1 MIYLLDI
8 NIFTII
14 TILIQSLL
22 IVLINQVTFVS
33 DNLNML
39 KGLLPLVNLII
50 LILTVSVIL
59 SIKELES
66 NTKRKIETELLKT
79 HLKQVEGL
87 VTTLQVQKH
96 EYARHMQI
104 IQAMLYLD
112 ELDDVKNYIN
122 GISKKYRHSESMVYV
137 GNPALTALLNSKKEM
152 AENLDIAFDFAVKC
166 NIDNVGVPSWD
177 LCSIIGNLLDNAFEA
192 VSRRE
197 DDRSVGL
204 EIKLEDNKY
213 KIYVYNNGCK
223 ISPVE
228 KKLIFR
234 KGYTTKKSR
243 ARGYGLYIVKA
254 LTNQYKGKIEI
265 RSDKKTTF
273 IVSFFMEKRDTKNGQ
288 TSLGKIG
295 SFIRGKTA
303 SGLR

>member
-14 TILIQSLL
+14 TIIIQSLL

-33 DNLNML
+33 DNLNAL

-50 LILTVSVIL
+50 LILTVLVIL
-59 SIKELES
+59 SIKEIEG
-66 NTKRKIETELLKT
+66 NIKRKTETELLRT
-79 HLKQVEGL
+79 HLKQVEDL
-87 VTTLQVQKH
+87 VTTLQAQKH
-96 EYARHMQI
+96 EYARHIQI

-112 ELDDVKNYIN
+112 ELDDAKSYIN
-122 GISKKYRHSESMVYV
+122 GISKNCRHSENMVYV
-137 GNPALTALLNSKKEM
+137 GNPALTALLNSKKEI
-152 AENLDIAFDFAVKC
+152 AENRDIAFDFAVKC
-166 NIDNVGVPSWD
+166 NIDNVRIPSWD

-192 VSRRE
+192 VSQRK
-197 DDRSVGL
+197 DCRSVGL

-213 KIYVYNNGCK
+213 KIYVYNNGPK
-223 ISPVE
+223 ILPIE
-228 KKLIFR
+228 KKLIF
-234 KGYTTKKSR
+234 KEGYTTKKSR

-254 LTNQYKGKIEI
+254 LINQYRGEIEI

-273 IVSFFMEKRDTKNGQ
+273 IVGFPMEKGDTKNGQ
-288 TSLGKIG
+288 TSLGKVG